1 MLLGAK
7 PQINLL
13 AGWLYLFSP
22 HYRQEI
28 RDEWEALP
36 RWAVAT
42 QVIAGAGSVL
52 FPVIVAGM
60 LAFVFITRH
69 L

>member
-1 MLLGAK
+1 MLFTAK

-13 AGWLYLFSP
+13 AGWFYLFSSR
-22 HYRQEI
+22 YRREVNDQWEI
-28 RDEWEALP
+28 LP
-36 RWAVAT
+36 GWTVAA

-52 FPVIVAGM
+52 FPLVVTGL

>member
-1 MLLGAK
+1 MLFGAK

-13 AGWLYLFSP
+13 AGWFYLFST

-28 RDEWEALP
+28 QDDWEMLP

-42 QVIAGAGSVL
+42 QVAAGAGSVL
-52 FPVIVAGM
+52 FPLIVAGM